1 MSTEWTMPV
10 EVKVY
15 EALAA
20 VADGRVRLLGPT
32 NAEAASSTGERVC
45 TLAWS
50 EDGRTYSSND
60 NASYWHGS
68 MGYPIIAVA
77 PARGQLTYDSAIAAQ
92 LAGITWKALVHAAGH
107 DYVKALEVASRG
119 VETAG
124 GDRTAIT
131 KHAKAIYAGLAEL
144 RLERGPRG
152 APLRRADAVE
162 DGARRFARPVS
173 FVPERGVLGSYATA
187 RIARRR
193 AE

>member
-1 MSTEWTMPV
+1 MSTEWTVPL

-77 PARGQLTYDSAIAAQ
+77 PARGQLAYDSAIAA
-92 LAGITWKALVHAAGH
+92 
-107 DYVKALEVASRG
+107 
-119 VETAG
+119 
-124 GDRTAIT
+124 
-131 KHAKAIYAGLAEL
+131 
-144 RLERGPRG
+144 
-152 APLRRADAVE
+152 
-162 DGARRFARPVS
+162 
-173 FVPERGVLGSYATA
+173 
-187 RIARRR
+187 
-193 AE
+193 

>member
-1 MSTEWTMPV
+1 MSTEWTMPL

-77 PARGQLTYDSAIAAQ
+77 PARGQLAYDSAIAA
-92 LAGITWKALVHAAGH
+92 
-107 DYVKALEVASRG
+107 
-119 VETAG
+119 
-124 GDRTAIT
+124 
-131 KHAKAIYAGLAEL
+131 
-144 RLERGPRG
+144 
-152 APLRRADAVE
+152 
-162 DGARRFARPVS
+162 
-173 FVPERGVLGSYATA
+173 
-187 RIARRR
+187 
-193 AE
+193 